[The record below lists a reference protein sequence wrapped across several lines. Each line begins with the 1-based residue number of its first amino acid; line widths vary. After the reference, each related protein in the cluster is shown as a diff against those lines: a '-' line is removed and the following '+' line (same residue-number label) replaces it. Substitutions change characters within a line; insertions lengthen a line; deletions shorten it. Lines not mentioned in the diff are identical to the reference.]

1 MLFWLKIKTA
11 GHSVQVKLIM
21 ASDEGEENKLM
32 LLTCENCKTIFRV
45 DEKAIAPLGQQ
56 VRCSVCKHVWRAER
70 KAAGKTSDISLL
82 SEIAARLRYPAAII
96 VVLMFVSVG
105 LFSFRGPLTAQFP
118 GLISSFDLAGLTIVP
133 DPSVL
138 EVRDLNTQYHENLL
152 RVRGVVFN
160 KSDFRAHASML
171 NLRVVAADGAELY
184 QQKIKPDEY
193 FIDTG
198 QSVPFFV
205 QLEVDGA
212 KKANVIVEAVAERM
226 PPRLF

>member
-1 MLFWLKIKTA
+1 MK
-11 GHSVQVKLIM
+11 KLLRRWD
-21 ASDEGEENKLM
+21 SK
-32 LLTCENCKTIFRV
+32 
-45 DEKAIAPLGQQ
+45 
-56 VRCSVCKHVWRAER
+56 VRCSVCKHVWKAER
-70 KAAGKTSDISLL
+70 KAAGKTSDIGLL

-138 EVRDLNTQYHENLL
+138 EVRDLNTQYNETLL

-171 NLRVVAADGAELY
+171 NLRVVAADGEELISKKLN
-184 QQKIKPDEY
+184 QTNILLIQD
-193 FIDTG
+193 
-198 QSVPFFV
+198 SLCPF
-205 QLEVDGA
+205 
-212 KKANVIVEAVAERM
+212 
-226 PPRLF
+226 LFN

>member
-1 MLFWLKIKTA
+1 
-11 GHSVQVKLIM
+11 
-21 ASDEGEENKLM
+21 M

-45 DEKAIAPLGQQ
+45 DEKAIAPQGQQ
-56 VRCSVCKHVWRAER
+56 VRCSACKHVWTAER
-70 KAAGKTSDISLL
+70 KVAGRMPDISLL
-82 SEIAARLRYPAAII
+82 SEIAARLRYPAFII
-96 VVLMFVSVG
+96 LILMLVSGG

-133 DPSVL
+133 DPSML
-138 EVRDLNTQYHENLL
+138 EVRELNAQYHENLL

-193 FIDTG
+193 FIDKG

>member
-1 MLFWLKIKTA
+1 MVKIKTA
-11 GHSVQVKLIM
+11 GLSAQVKLIM
-21 ASDEGEENKLM
+21 ASDRGVKNRLM

-45 DEKAIAPLGQQ
+45 DEKAIAPQGQQ
-56 VRCSVCKHVWRAER
+56 VRCSVCKHVWTAER
-70 KAAGKTSDISLL
+70 KEAGRIPNIGLL
-82 SEIAARLRYPAAII
+82 RETAARLRYPAFII
-96 VVLMFVSVG
+96 LVLMFVSGG

-138 EVRDLNTQYHENLL
+138 EVRDLNTQYYENLL

-198 QSVPFFV
+198 KSVPFFV
-205 QLEVDGA
+205 QLEVNGA
-212 KKANVIVEAVAERM
+212 KKASVTVEAISERL
-226 PPRLF
+226 PPRMF

>member
-1 MLFWLKIKTA
+1 M
-11 GHSVQVKLIM
+11 
-21 ASDEGEENKLM
+21 
-32 LLTCENCKTIFRV
+32 
-45 DEKAIAPLGQQ
+45 
-56 VRCSVCKHVWRAER
+56 
-70 KAAGKTSDISLL
+70 
-82 SEIAARLRYPAAII
+82 
-96 VVLMFVSVG
+96 
-105 LFSFRGPLTAQFP
+105 
-118 GLISSFDLAGLTIVP
+118 
-133 DPSVL
+133 L
-138 EVRDLNTQYHENLL
+138 EVRDLNTQYHENLI

-184 QQKIKPDEY
+184 QQKFKPDEY

-198 QSVPFFV
+198 KSVPFFV

>member
-1 MLFWLKIKTA
+1 
-11 GHSVQVKLIM
+11 
-21 ASDEGEENKLM
+21 M

-45 DEKAIAPLGQQ
+45 DEKAIAPQGQQ
-56 VRCSVCKHVWRAER
+56 VRCSVCKYVWMVEQKPSGTKRNT
-70 KAAGKTSDISLL
+70 GLL
-82 SEIAARLRYPAAII
+82 RETVVQLRYPAFLVA
-96 VVLMFVSVG
+96 VLMLVSGG

-118 GLISSFDLAGLTIVP
+118 SLISSFELAGLRIIP

-138 EVRDLNTQYHENLL
+138 EVRDLKAQYYENLL

-160 KSDFRAHASML
+160 TGDFRAHASML
-171 NLRVVAADGAELY
+171 HLRVVDVDGVELY
-184 QQKIKPDEY
+184 QQMIKPDSY

-212 KKANVIVEAVAERM
+212 KKANVTVEAVAERL
-226 PPRLF
+226 PSRIF

>member
-1 MLFWLKIKTA
+1 MVKIKMA
-11 GHSVQVKLIM
+11 GLSAQVELIM
-21 ASDEGEENKLM
+21 ASDRVVENRLM

-45 DEKAIAPLGQQ
+45 DEKAIAPQGQQ
-56 VRCSVCKHVWRAER
+56 VRCSVCKHVWMAER
-70 KAAGKTSDISLL
+70 KVVGKMPDIGLL
-82 SEIAARLRYPAAII
+82 SETAIRLRYPAFII
-96 VVLMFVSVG
+96 LILMFVSGG

-138 EVRDLNTQYHENLL
+138 EVRNLNFQYHEKLL

-160 KSDFRAHASML
+160 KSDFRTHASML
-171 NLRVVAADGAELY
+171 NLRIVAEDGSELY

-198 QSVPFFV
+198 QSVSFFV

-212 KKANVIVEAVAERM
+212 KKANVIVEAVAERL
-226 PPRLF
+226 PPRIF

>member
-1 MLFWLKIKTA
+1 
-11 GHSVQVKLIM
+11 
-21 ASDEGEENKLM
+21 M

-45 DEKAIAPLGQQ
+45 DEKAIAPQGQQ
-56 VRCSVCKHVWRAER
+56 VRCSVCKHVWMAER
-70 KAAGKTSDISLL
+70 KSSSKKPHSGLL
-82 SEIAARLRYPAAII
+82 RETAMRLRLPAFLIALII
-96 VVLMFVSVG
+96 LVSGG

-118 GLISSFDLAGLTIVP
+118 ILISSFDLAGLTIVP

-138 EVRDLNTQYHENLL
+138 EVRGLKAQYRENLL

-160 KSDFRAHASML
+160 TGDFRAHASML
-171 NLRVVAADGAELY
+171 NLRVVDKDGTELH
-184 QQKIKPDEY
+184 QQMVKPDSY

-212 KKANVIVEAVAERM
+212 KKASVTVETVAERL
-226 PPRLF
+226 PPRMF